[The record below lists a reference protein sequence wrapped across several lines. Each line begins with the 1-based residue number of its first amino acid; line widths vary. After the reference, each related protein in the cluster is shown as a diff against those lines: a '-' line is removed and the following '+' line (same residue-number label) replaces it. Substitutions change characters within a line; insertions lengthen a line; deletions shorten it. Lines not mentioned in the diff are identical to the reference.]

1 MEELNLF
8 SADFLSN
15 GEFHHLYSAFDHHD
29 EIYLW
34 DDRVDLSQSLQP
46 KWNCITDNGNY
57 FDYNSFQLSNCANFV
72 DYHSDKNECNTVG
85 EHRALN
91 YQNYHGYNGMTQNHS
106 DSTTSEKF
114 LTDMDEWKQ
123 SHLDDLLYH
132 SSNNNEWELSL
143 ENLLMDHPNESG
155 FNVRDL
161 PALTS
166 YCTDSCTSF
175 LKETSEHLDTSLRTF
190 QPNTTY
196 DAAKPIASYVNVNNS
211 SNNSKKY
218 LLTTN
223 DEKEFVCTYG
233 DCRKVYAK
241 AGHLKAHL
249 RRHIGEKPYVC
260 TWPSCTWKFSRSDEL
275 SRHRRSH
282 SGIKPY
288 GCDLCPKCF
297 SRSDHLTKHR
307 KVHERKMAAMKIK
320 AVWTKL
326 PPRKPGRKP
335 KGQSLQQ

>member
-1 MEELNLF
+1 MEEFNLF
-8 SADFLSN
+8 GPEYISN
-15 GEFHHLYSAFDHHD
+15 GEFHHLYSAFDHQND
-29 EIYLW
+29 DYLW
-34 DDRVDLSQSLQP
+34 DDRVDLSVQP
-46 KWNCITDNGNY
+46 KWNCITSTGNY
-57 FDYNSFQLSNCANFV
+57 LNYSPYQVSNGVNFVNNCSDNMESFSTYNSMI
-72 DYHSDKNECNTVG
+72 G
-85 EHRALN
+85 EHQAYGETVHTN
-91 YQNYHGYNGMTQNHS
+91 S
-106 DSTTSEKF
+106 DLTAASEKF
-114 LTDMDEWKQ
+114 FTDMDEWKQ
-123 SHLDDLLYH
+123 NHLDDLLYH

-143 ENLLMDHPNESG
+143 ENLLIDHPSDSNSTV
-155 FNVRDL
+155 NVCDL

-166 YCTDSCTSF
+166 YCTDSCTNF

-190 QPNTTY
+190 QPNSMN
-196 DAAKPIASYVNVNNS
+196 DKSEANA
-211 SNNSKKY
+211 SNNDSKINKNY
-218 LLTTN
+218 LVASSN

-249 RRHIGEKPYVC
+249 RRHIGEKPYIC
-260 TWPSCTWKFSRSDEL
+260 NWPQCTWKFSRSDEL

-288 GCDLCPKCF
+288 QCDICPKCF

-320 AVWTKL
+320 TVWTKL

-335 KGQSLQQ
+335 KGQSLQ